1 MLFGKGTVVAMTSVL
16 FCDQCGAALPAQA
29 ISCAVCRQYFGA
41 SSPSLSVQAT
51 GTSLPPTM
59 AASAGTLRP
68 GTLLAKRFRI
78 LDKVGE
84 GGFGVTYK
92 AEDLEQHR
100 WFVAIKQINLGLLSP
115 QRMIEA
121 TDTFNRE
128 VGYLSRLKH
137 DNIPHIYDH
146 FTDRDHWY
154 VVMDY
159 IAGETPEDKLKKAHR
174 GRFSTQKVLDI

>member
-1 MLFGKGTVVAMTSVL
+1 
-16 FCDQCGAALPAQA
+16 
-29 ISCAVCRQYFGA
+29 
-41 SSPSLSVQAT
+41 
-51 GTSLPPTM
+51 M

-68 GTLLAKRFRI
+68 GTLLAQRFRI

-100 WFVAIKQINLGLLSP
+100 SFVAIKQINLGLLSP
-115 QRMIEA
+115 QKMIEA

-137 DNIPHIYDH
+137 DNIPHIYGH
-146 FTDRDHWY
+146 FTDPDHWY

-159 IAGETPEDKLKKAHR
+159 IAGETLEDKLEKAHR
-174 GRFSTQKVLDI
+174 GRFSTQKVLDIGITLCNVLGYLHTQHPPHRLSRCQAYEHYADQNRSHLPDRLRHCPSL